1 MRIAFTFI
9 IIFSTAKLQAQKGD
23 LYIKFHTYS
32 APSIDKI
39 AHISEQWYDKNK
51 LSVRSSMY
59 YETGEF
65 TVFFENGQ
73 KKLKTSDSIT
83 YKEEYRNH
91 RDYLNKIS
99 FETASHLFR
108 DNGSNILRNYPPKR
122 NLTEQYF
129 FEDTLVEMSAWTLL
143 PENMTIH
150 QFKCQKA
157 LTVFKGVTY
166 YAWFTQE
173 LGYTGGPRNFRGL
186 PGMILLVEDSDKRI
200 RFEAVN
206 IIYPI
211 DANSKPKEPAVAKR
225 ISKQEHS
232 KIVEKQNAEAMQL
245 MNTLQNLQ
253 NKKDN

>member
-1 MRIAFTFI
+1 MKTRFTFLVI
-9 IIFSTAKLQAQKGD
+9 LLTAKLYAQKGD

-32 APSIDKI
+32 APSMEKI

-65 TVFFENGQ
+65 PVFFENGQ
-73 KKLKTSDSIT
+73 KLKTSDSIT
-83 YKEEYRNH
+83 YKEAYRNH
-91 RDYLNKIS
+91 RDYLNKIT

-108 DNGSNILRNYPPKR
+108 DNGSNILRHYPPKR
-122 NLTEQYF
+122 NLPEQYF
-129 FEDTLVEMSAWTLL
+129 FEDTLVDMSAWTLL

-225 ISKQEHS
+225 ISKQENS